1 MVGKITLVLTLP
13 ALICPRLGALPEVCV
28 SANSFSPGVND
39 VSKIL
44 GLCRDFDQHLCRVY
58 TRLAYSY
65 PNTLIS
71 NGLAGVDRLYQ
82 IWHCE

>member
-1 MVGKITLVLTLP
+1 
-13 ALICPRLGALPEVCV
+13 
-28 SANSFSPGVND
+28 

-58 TRLAYSY
+58 TPLTCSH

-71 NGLAGVDRLYQ
+71 NGLAGLIAFTNSGIANALKTLRKHVGKDALQ
-82 IWHCE
+82 